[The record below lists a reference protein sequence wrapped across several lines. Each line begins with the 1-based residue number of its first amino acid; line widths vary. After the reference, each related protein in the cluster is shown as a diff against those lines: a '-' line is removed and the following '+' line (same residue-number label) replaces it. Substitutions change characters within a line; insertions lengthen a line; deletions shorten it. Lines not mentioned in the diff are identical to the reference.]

1 MTPPLPRNRNY
12 RVLWSGMLLSE
23 LAGEVAYIAFPLLVL
38 AHGGSATAVAGVAA
52 VLAGART
59 LVSLPAGV
67 LADRA
72 DRKRVMA
79 ATQGVR
85 TVAMLSVAVG
95 VLLGDCPLWHVLLVA
110 VVEGAAAGVFVP
122 AENAALPQV
131 VPEDVLPRALAR
143 NAARPFAA
151 LLIGPA
157 LAGFTFG
164 LHEVLPFALNTSVL
178 AVSFVALAA
187 LHLPRRAAGPPV
199 GSPADGGAVTTV
211 APRPGGFGPLL
222 RMRTVRATTAWI
234 VGVNLAFHTLVVLV
248 LVVSGEEHV
257 APGQMGLMMTCFGA
271 GGLVG
276 ALIADRLHAAALS
289 PGALVIGSTWVFAA
303 VAVAMAYAPRGVP
316 LGILLGVAATAMPV
330 ANTTVITCQLASV
343 PDGLRGR
350 LSGLVALGSE
360 LAATAGPVT
369 AGVLSAGTGDG
380 SVRMLG
386 AAGLLA
392 VVAVGATLS
401 PTLRRLGP
409 AFRIGPDRGAGPG
422 ASAREAE
429 EGSNAAG
436 APPGGG
442 RGSH

>member
-12 RVLWSGMLLSE
+12 RVLWSGMFLSE

-38 AHGGSATAVAGVAA
+38 AHGGSAAAVAGVAA

-67 LADRA
+67 LADRV

-85 TVAMLSVAVG
+85 TVAMLSVAVT
-95 VLLGDCPLWHVLLVA
+95 VLLGDCPLWQVLLVA

-178 AVSFVALAA
+178 AASFVALAA
-187 LHLPRRAAGPPV
+187 LHLPRRAAGV
-199 GSPADGGAVTTV
+199 PADGGTV
-211 APRPGGFGPLL
+211 SVAAPRLGGFGPLL
-222 RMRTVRATTAWI
+222 RMRTVRATMAWI

-276 ALIADRLHAAALS
+276 ALIADRLHAAALP

-303 VAVAMAYAPRGVP
+303 VAVAMAYASRGVP
-316 LGILLGVAATAMPV
+316 LGVLLGVAATAMPV

-369 AGVLSAGTGDG
+369 AGVLATGTGNG
-380 SVRMLG
+380 AASMLG

-401 PTLRRLGP
+401 PALRGLALPRP
-409 AFRIGPDRGAGPG
+409 
-422 ASAREAE
+422 S
-429 EGSNAAG
+429 G
-436 APPGGG
+436 APQPA
-442 RGSH
+442 RS

>member
-12 RVLWSGMLLSE
+12 RVLWSGMFLSE
-23 LAGEVAYIAFPLLVL
+23 LAGEIAYIAFPLLVL
-38 AHGGSATAVAGVAA
+38 AHGGSAASVAGVAA

-67 LADRA
+67 LADRV
-72 DRKRVMA
+72 DRKRVMV

-85 TVAMLSVAVG
+85 TVAMLSVAVA
-95 VLLGDCPLWHVLLVA
+95 VLLGDCPLWQILLVA

-187 LHLPRRAAGPPV
+187 LHLPRRAAGLSA
-199 GSPADGGAVTTV
+199 GEGTATAG
-211 APRPGGFGPLL
+211 PRAGGFGPLL
-222 RMRTVRATTAWI
+222 RMRTVRATMAWI

-289 PGALVIGSTWVFAA
+289 PGVLVIGSTWVFAA
-303 VAVAMAYAPRGVP
+303 VAVAMAYASRGVP

-360 LAATAGPVT
+360 LAATAGPVA
-369 AGVLSAGTGDG
+369 AGVLSTGTRDG
-380 SVRMLG
+380 AVSMLG

-401 PTLRRLGP
+401 PALRRLALP
-409 AFRIGPDRGAGPG
+409 RP
-422 ASAREAE
+422 S
-429 EGSNAAG
+429 G
-436 APPGGG
+436 APQPA
-442 RGSH
+442 RS

>member
-1 MTPPLPRNRNY
+1 MNPPLPRNRNY

-23 LAGEVAYIAFPLLVL
+23 LAGEIAYIAFPLLVL
-38 AHGGSATAVAGVAA
+38 AHGGSAAAVAGVAA

-67 LADRA
+67 LADRV
-72 DRKRVMA
+72 DRKRVMV

-85 TVAMLSVAVG
+85 TAAMLSVAVAL
-95 VLLGDCPLWHVLLVA
+95 LLGDCPLWQILLVA

-131 VPEDVLPRALAR
+131 VPEDMLPRALAR

-151 LLIGPA
+151 LLVGPA
-157 LAGFTFG
+157 LAGFAFG

-178 AVSFVALAA
+178 AVSFTALAA
-187 LHLPRRAAGPPV
+187 LHLPRRAAGPPA
-199 GSPADGGAVTTV
+199 GEGGATTA

-222 RMRTVRATTAWI
+222 RMRTVRATMAWI

-303 VAVAMAYAPRGVP
+303 VAVAMAYASRGVP

-369 AGVLSAGTGDG
+369 AGVLSTGTGDG
-380 SVRMLG
+380 AVSMLG

-401 PTLRRLGP
+401 PALRRLALPRPSDAPQP
-409 AFRIGPDRGAGPG
+409 AH
-422 ASAREAE
+422 S
-429 EGSNAAG
+429 
-436 APPGGG
+436 
-442 RGSH
+442 